1 MAPGSPSTNK
11 THLFQEFVRVS
22 KGKGAEAGTGLGLSI
37 VRRIAEAHGGQV
49 GLESAPGQGS
59 CFFLTL
65 PIFSPRQNTEGQWAQ
80 RRDMVHPAGC
90 ESSSLCPR

>member
-1 MAPGSPSTNK
+1 VRVEVQDDGPGIPIDK
-11 THLFQEFVRVS
+11 QTHLFQEFVRVS

-65 PIFSPRQNTEGQWAQ
+65 PIFKSEAEHGGTVGA
-80 RRDMVHPAGC
+80 A
-90 ESSSLCPR
+90 S